1 LFKEHD
7 VKIMGIDPG
16 IASTGYGVIETA
28 KHERLVLIDN
38 GMITTSPKMSHG
50 DRLKYIYGEI
60 TNKLE
65 EHRPDALAIESLF
78 HSRNLKALGDVSEA
92 IGVVTLAAS
101 NFNIAVTKFT
111 PLKVKSAIVGFG
123 KADKGQVQ
131 EMIMRLLDLETLPK
145 PHHVSDALAVAIC
158 YSNLT

>member
-1 LFKEHD
+1 
-7 VKIMGIDPG
+7 
-16 IASTGYGVIETA
+16 
-28 KHERLVLIDN
+28 
-38 GMITTSPKMSHG
+38 MSHA
-50 DRLKYIYGEI
+50 DRLKYIYGEM
-60 TNKLE
+60 TQKLE

-78 HSRNLKALGDVSEA
+78 HSKNLKSLVDVSEA

-123 KADKGQVQ
+123 KADKSQVQ
-131 EMIMRLLDLETLPK
+131 EMIMRLLDLEAIPE

-158 YSNLT
+158 YRNICM

>member
-1 LFKEHD
+1 
-7 VKIMGIDPG
+7 MGIDPG

-28 KHERLVLIDN
+28 KHKRLVLIDR
-38 GMITTSPKMSHG
+38 GMITTSSKMCQG
-50 DRLKYIYGEI
+50 ERLKYIYGVI
-60 TNKLE
+60 THKLD

-78 HSRNLKALGDVSEA
+78 HSRNLKALVDVSEA

-101 NFNIAVTKFT
+101 HFNIAVTKFT

-123 KADKGQVQ
+123 KADKEQVQ
-131 EMIMRLLDLETLPK
+131 EMIMRLLDLGAPPK

-158 YSNLT
+158 YSNLTC

>member
-1 LFKEHD
+1 
-7 VKIMGIDPG
+7 MGIDPG

-28 KHERLVLIDN
+28 KHEKLVLIDH
-38 GMITTSPKMSHG
+38 GMITTSSKMSHG
-50 DRLKYIYGEI
+50 DRLKYIYAEI
-60 TNKLE
+60 THKLE

-78 HSRNLKALGDVSEA
+78 HSRNLKALVDVSEA

-101 NFNIAVTKFT
+101 NFNISVTKFA

-131 EMIMRLLDLETLPK
+131 EMIMRLLDLKTLPK

-158 YSNLT
+158 YSNLTC

>member
-1 LFKEHD
+1 
-7 VKIMGIDPG
+7 MGIDPG

-28 KHERLVLIDN
+28 KHERLVLIDH
-38 GMITTSPKMSHG
+38 GMITTSSKMGHG

-60 TNKLE
+60 TQKLE

-78 HSRNLKALGDVSEA
+78 HSRNLKALVDVNEA

-111 PLKVKSAIVGFG
+111 PLKVKSSIVGFG

-131 EMIMRLLDLETLPK
+131 EMIMRLLDLEMLPE

-158 YSNLT
+158 YRNLTTE